1 MKFQQ
6 SELWIIDSLAEK
18 ATVGI
23 APNAFLRYAI
33 LHKLYIANQ
42 RHAVPAGEI
51 ANACFWVMLKM
62 RRLAVQLGTF

>member
-6 SELWIIDSLAEK
+6 SELWVIDSLAEK

-33 LHKLYIANQ
+33 LHKLYVSNQ
-42 RHAVPAGEI
+42 RYAVPAGEI
-51 ANACFWVMLKM
+51 TNTRFRVMLKM
-62 RRLAVQLGTF
+62 CRFAVQLGTF